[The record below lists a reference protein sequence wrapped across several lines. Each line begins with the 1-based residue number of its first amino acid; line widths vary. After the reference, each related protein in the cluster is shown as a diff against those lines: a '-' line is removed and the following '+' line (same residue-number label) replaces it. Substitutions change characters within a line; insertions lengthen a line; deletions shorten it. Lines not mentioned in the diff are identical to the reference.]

1 MSGAVTRPPAPG
13 AVRRRRGGLLRD
25 RDFRLLWAGETAS
38 GFGSTLTSV
47 ALPLVAITVLH
58 TSTFFVALLTAAA
71 WLPWMIIGLP
81 AGAWVDRLPRR
92 PVMLIC
98 DGASLVLFLS
108 VPVAAWW
115 GRLTIGHLLAV
126 ALLAGTAKVF
136 FQTAYQV
143 YLPAVVRDADLP
155 EGNAKLQGGESAA
168 QVVGP
173 GVGGIVAQLFGAVTG
188 LLVDAATFLISA
200 LCLLAMRTREAPVSR
215 ERRSATL
222 RREIGEGL
230 AFVARD
236 PYLRV
241 LTVFGAVSNLALIGY
256 QSILIVFLVREVG
269 VSSGTAG
276 VLIAATSLGGVAGA
290 ASATWIARRVGSA
303 HALIACEMAGA
314 PFGLLIPL
322 ASPGSGLAFAVA
334 GGLGVVAGV
343 VAGNVIKSSFR
354 QMYCPREL
362 MGRVSVSMQF
372 VNYGTIPLGALIGGA
387 LGDAIGVRPSMWIL
401 TGALALTGLVLLAG
415 PIRRHRDLPSSPPA
429 RPRAASGQGAQGRT
443 APKMPR

>member
-1 MSGAVTRPPAPG
+1 MSDAGTQTHTGAAGPTGPG

-25 RDFRLLWAGETAS
+25 RDFRLLWTGETAS
-38 GFGSTLTSV
+38 SFGSTLTSV

-58 TSTFFVALLTAAA
+58 TSTFVVALLTAAA
-71 WLPWMIIGLP
+71 WLPWLIIGLP

-98 DGASLVLFLS
+98 DAASLLLFLS

-143 YLPAVVRDADLP
+143 YLPAVVPVADLP
-155 EGNAKLQGGESAA
+155 EGNAKLQGSESAA

-173 GVGGIVAQLFGAVTG
+173 GLGGLVAQLFGAVTG
-188 LLVDAATFLISA
+188 LLVDALTFLVSA
-200 LCLLAMRTREAPVSR
+200 LCLLAMRTREASVSR
-215 ERRSATL
+215 ARRTTTL

-230 AFVARD
+230 RFVARD

-256 QSILIVFLVREVG
+256 QSIFIVFLVGEIG
-269 VSSGTAG
+269 VSPGTAG
-276 VLIAATSLGGVAGA
+276 ALIAATSLGGVAGA
-290 ASATWIARRVGSA
+290 ASATRISRRLGSA
-303 HALIACEMAGA
+303 RALMVCEMIGA

-322 ASPGSGLAFAVA
+322 ASPGPGLAFVVV

-343 VAGNVIKSSFR
+343 VAGNVIKSTFR

-372 VNYGTIPLGALIGGA
+372 VNYGTLPLGALIAGV
-387 LGDAIGVRPSMWIL
+387 LGEAIGVRPSMWII

-415 PIRRHRDLPSSPPA
+415 PIRRDRDLP
-429 RPRAASGQGAQGRT
+429 T
-443 APKMPR
+443 APPSAVRAG